1 MVNTERE
8 QLISDLKAARAV
20 LVKRGRCKGT
30 RIAGDGSVCVK
41 GAIGV
46 ATVFG
51 FAAMRGNGLQDAAL
65 AEDRPWNTTRAL
77 EKYLGGRF
85 VWEFNDD
92 PATTDQDVLELF
104 EKALADLGGMA

>member
-1 MVNTERE
+1 VNTERE

-20 LVKRGRCKGT
+20 LVKRGRCQHT
-30 RIAGDGSVCVK
+30 RIAGDGTVCVK
-41 GAIGV
+41 GAIGI

-51 FAAMRGNGLQDAAL
+51 FAAMRGHGKQEAAL

-77 EKYLGGRF
+77 EQYLDGRY

-92 PATTDQDVLELF
+92 PATTDQDVLNLF
-104 EKALADLGGMA
+104 DKALAGLGGLA